1 MHKSA
6 CVPSFRPASIVSL
19 KSRICGSVPLLL
31 ISPTTTRASN
41 LSYVCASLYSYMNLR
56 TRLKRAVSRESGE
69 PLKCTS
75 LRTRHRKTIGEPC
88 AFLEAARAA
97 RGSSAFATARV
108 EAAALAFRKPRR
120 ESASDTRDI
129 TLFLYCERKDPV
141 KAPLYRIRIFKSTI
155 SRSLGIKRPRRLK
168 RRG

>member
-1 MHKSA
+1 MEVTIQAATIEAAIEKA
-6 CVPSFRPASIVSL
+6 VAELGAPNAEASQYTVVTEPKKGFLGI
-19 KSRICGSVPLLL
+19 GSVPAE
-31 ISPTTTRASN
+31 IKATYEP
-41 LSYVCASLYSYMNLR
+41 
-56 TRLKRAVSRESGE
+56 VSG
-69 PLKCTS
+69 
-75 LRTRHRKTIGEPC
+75 G
-88 AFLEAARAA
+88 
-97 RGSSAFATARV
+97 